1 MKQKVLFTC
10 LCMLVGLS
18 ANSAIL
24 QNEVKAEV
32 TGKIIDYWYALD
44 GNPEGFDAV
53 IIDPQAPLEGRQFDE
68 WSKNP
73 YDWFVANKLSFTING
88 QKENS
93 VTGWFSFRNDGDFV
107 AKDDGTV
114 LEYSKGGERGDVA
127 TLNKSTGKLT
137 LLKNDLTKR
146 LINNRASENV
156 SDALVLPL
164 CVRATYQD
172 QEITV
177 ENGSFIAYIQR
188 PLNALAK
195 EINASDYELHAWET
209 GLKDIVTLYDWRGL
223 SWGVFKTYRNV
234 KNANDY
240 YYYNVKSI
248 VVTGADRESDLPNVI
263 QITKFDSG
271 DYSTYYPL
279 GDEKSNFTFLY
290 SPQNRIDLDDGDVSF
305 GSFGVEWSSALESHN
320 FNLRIPV
327 TITYEWGT
335 IESEVIIKF
344 RGKPKCATPT
354 IAIKDGKL
362 HFECET
368 EDVKFKYDI
377 HANSSTPGE
386 GNDLDITQSYV
397 VKVYA
402 TKDGYEDSDVAT
414 ETINNNNIKGDTNGD
429 GVVDIADAVR
439 IVNLIV
445 GKINALARRASITL
459 PKPE

>member
-1 MKQKVLFTC
+1 MKMKVLFTC

-32 TGKIIDYWYALD
+32 TGKISNYWYALD
-44 GNPEGFDAV
+44 GDPDGFDAV
-53 IIDPQAPLEGRQFDE
+53 IIAPNAPYEGRQFDE
-68 WSKNP
+68 WSTNP
-73 YDWFVANKLSFTING
+73 YNWFVANKLSFKIDG
-88 QKENS
+88 QTESS

-114 LEYSKGGERGDVA
+114 LEYSKGGEHGDVA
-127 TLNKSTGKLT
+127 TLDKFTGKLT

-156 SDALVLPL
+156 SDALALPL

-177 ENGSFIAYIQR
+177 ENGSFIVYVQR
-188 PLNALAK
+188 PLNAMAK

-209 GLKDIVTLYDWRGL
+209 DLKDIVTLYDWRGL
-223 SWGVFKTYRNV
+223 SWGELKPDMNSGNGF
-234 KNANDY
+234 

-248 VVTGADRESDLPNVI
+248 VVTGANHVSDLPNVI

-279 GDEKSNFTFLY
+279 GDEKSNFTFSY
-290 SPQNRIDLDDGDVSF
+290 SPQDRIDVDGYVTKTF
-305 GSFGVEWSSALESHN
+305 GTFGVEWSSALESYN
-320 FNLRIPV
+320 FNLKIPV
-327 TITYEWGT
+327 TINYEWGT

-344 RGKPKCATPT
+344 QGKPRCATPT
-354 IAIKDGKL
+354 ITIKDGKL

-368 EDVKFKYDI
+368 EGVQFKYDI
-377 HANSSTPGE
+377 QASGTLSGESS
-386 GNDLDITQSYV
+386 DLDIAQPYV

-414 ETINNNNIKGDTNGD
+414 ETINIIKGDTDGD

-439 IVNLIV
+439 IVNLVV
-445 GKINALARRASITL
+445 GKIPALAPRNENKL
-459 PKPE
+459 PDPE